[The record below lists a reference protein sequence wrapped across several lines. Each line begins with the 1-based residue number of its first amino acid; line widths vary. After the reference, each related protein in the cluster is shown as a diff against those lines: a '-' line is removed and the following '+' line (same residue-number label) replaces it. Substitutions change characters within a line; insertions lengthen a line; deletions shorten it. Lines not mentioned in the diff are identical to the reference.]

1 MPDATEHSHGVSGNS
16 PVHRATGNLPT
27 PVCPSPALTV
37 TDREGR
43 VAYWSARAQEMTGT
57 PPAHAVGHRLEHV
70 LGGTPPLRSR
80 LAAAIGLARRT
91 GRRTGPVLLEGTA
104 AHRIAVDF
112 HPLRPSGEVAAVLS
126 EPVGPSGPRPQW
138 EYLRAVVD
146 RSPVPMAA
154 FDTDLRYVLVNRALQ
169 TLNNLPEAVHLG
181 RTITELLYAAGF
193 SADQAIQVL
202 GTAQGV
208 LQTGEP
214 VRDELFV
221 PKPGDDDLRS
231 WTTSWYRLEG
241 TDGGVLGVGVEVT
254 EVTERERIT
263 AEAQTSREHVALLAE
278 VGSQIGSSLDVA
290 RTCRQLAD
298 ILVPQL
304 ADHVAIDLLTSFIHP
319 ERPWDFRET
328 ASADL
333 QRVTLRTHGP
343 GEATL
348 RAGVPAVGEVFRMPP
363 GSLVHQCLTRN
374 EPIPLNSPSHSHPGD
389 ARGRAAQNA
398 VVASGVQSI
407 VLMPLSARSTP
418 LGILSLAR
426 HRNRAAFEDS
436 DLPLL
441 RELASRLA
449 VSVDNAHLYERER
462 EAAHTLQ
469 RRLLPDHTEAHP
481 GTEIAHRYLPN
492 STSPTI
498 AGGDWLDI
506 VRLPGVRVALV
517 TGDVMGKGIGSMAL
531 MGQLRTT
538 LSSLLTAG
546 LPPDEALHHLDR
558 LVAQAGPF
566 QLATCLVV
574 VYDPATGDCQ
584 ATAAGHLPPLIRS
597 PHGDTRYADVP
608 PGAPLGVGDVPFETV
623 DIPAPGGSLLAL
635 YTDGMV
641 ANVHADLTHG
651 MEELRRALARNHRD
665 VGDICDRLLDE
676 LVTEP
681 RTDDLALLV
690 ARVQTLPADAVV
702 SWDLDTSPTAPRTAR
717 GMVRR
722 QLAAWGLDDLV
733 ETTELL
739 VSEVVTN
746 AVRYGAPPV
755 RLRLLRLETLRCEI
769 SDRGRMLPH
778 LQLADPSDEGGRG
791 IHIVSLMSRTWGTD
805 RTDRGKTIWWEQDI
819 NPAAGHA
826 APAPR

>member
-1 MPDATEHSHGVSGNS
+1 M
-16 PVHRATGNLPT
+16 
-27 PVCPSPALTV
+27 
-37 TDREGR
+37 
-43 VAYWSARAQEMTGT
+43 
-57 PPAHAVGHRLEHV
+57 GHRLEHV

-91 GRRTGPVLLEGTA
+91 GRRTGPVLLEDTA
-104 AHRIAVDF
+104 AHRIAVEF
-112 HPLRPSGEVAAVLS
+112 HPLRPSGEVAALLS
-126 EPVGPSGPRPQW
+126 ESTAETGPRPQW
-138 EYLRAVVD
+138 EYLRAVLD
-146 RSPVPMAA
+146 RSPVPTAA
-154 FDTDLRYVLVNRALQ
+154 FDADLRYVLVNRALQ

-181 RTITELLYAAGF
+181 KTITELLYAAGF
-193 SADQAIQVL
+193 SADQATQVL
-202 GTAQGV
+202 DTAQGV

-221 PKPGDDDLRS
+221 PKPGSDDLRC

-241 TDGGVLGVGVEVT
+241 TDGGILGVGVEVT
-254 EVTERERIT
+254 EVTERERIA
-263 AEAQTSREHVALLAE
+263 AEARTSRERLALLAE
-278 VGSQIGSSLDVA
+278 AGSQIGSSLDMA

-298 ILVPQL
+298 LLVPRL
-304 ADHVAIDLLTSFIHP
+304 ADHVAVDLLTSFMHP
-319 ERPWDFRET
+319 ERPWDFRED

-333 QRVTLRTHGP
+333 QRVTLRTRGP
-343 GEATL
+343 GEAVL
-348 RAGVPAVGEVFRMPP
+348 RAEVPAVGDVFRMPP

-374 EPIPLNSPSHSHPGD
+374 EPILLADFPSHPHRGD
-389 ARGRAAQNA
+389 ARGRAARKA

-426 HRNRAAFEDS
+426 HRNRAAFEDG

-462 EAAHTLQ
+462 EAAHILQ
-469 RRLLPDHTEAHP
+469 RRLLPDHTGAHP

-492 STSPTI
+492 SASPAI

-517 TGDVMGKGIGSMAL
+517 TGDVMGKGMGSMAL

-574 VYDPATGDCQ
+574 VYDPATGDCH
-584 ATAAGHLPPLIRS
+584 ATAAGHPPPLIRN
-597 PHGDTRYADVP
+597 PNGDTRYADVP
-608 PGAPLGVGDVPFETV
+608 AGAPLGVGDVPFETV
-623 DIPAPGGSLLAL
+623 DVPAPGGSLLAL

-641 ANVHADLTHG
+641 ENVHTGLTHG
-651 MEELRRALARNHRD
+651 MEMLRRAFARNDRD
-665 VGDICDRLLDE
+665 VEGICDRLLDE

-690 ARVQTLPADAVV
+690 ARVRTLPADAVV

-722 QLAAWGLDDLV
+722 QLATWDLDDLA

-755 RLRLLRLETLRCEI
+755 RLRLLRLETLRCEV

-778 LQLADPSDEGGRG
+778 LQLADASDEGGRG
-791 IHIVSLMSRTWGTD
+791 IHIVSLLSRTWGTD

-819 NPAAGHA
+819 DPAAGHA